1 MASKRD
7 IEKDLLIR
15 SEKMAALGRL
25 TSKMAHQILNPVNI
39 MSMRLQ
45 LLKRRDD
52 LPGDIKKML
61 AGCETQLNRIT
72 EIMDD
77 LRPFSKTYDEQ
88 RTPCDLNALIENV
101 LNVMT
106 RQLTEKSI
114 NTATRFH
121 PDLPRIPLDQHR
133 MERVFLN
140 LISNAAEAMADEDVK
155 NLGIATMPSPS
166 DKALQIIISDTGS
179 GIHELDLPKVFDPYF
194 TTKKSREHMGLGLF
208 ISYNVVKQHGG
219 KIWVENNDRGGA
231 SFLIELPT
239 NGAALPDHDERDLQ
253 SP

>member
-1 MASKRD
+1 MPSKTD

-15 SEKMAALGRL
+15 SEKMAALRRL
-25 TSKMAHQILNPVNI
+25 TSRMAHQILNPVNI

-52 LPGDIKKML
+52 LPADIKEML
-61 AGCETQLNRIT
+61 AGCENQLNRIT
-72 EIMDD
+72 ETLDD
-77 LRPFSKTYDEQ
+77 LRPFSKTHDKQ
-88 RTPCDLNALIENV
+88 KALCDLNAMIENV
-101 LNVMT
+101 LQTMT
-106 RQLTEKSI
+106 PQLTKKGI
-114 NTATRFH
+114 KTARQFH
-121 PDLPRIPLDQHR
+121 PDLPRIALDQKS
-133 MERVFLN
+133 MEGVFLN
-140 LISNAAEAMADEDVK
+140 LISNAAEAMVDEDVK
-155 NLGIATMPSPS
+155 NLRIATMPAPP

-208 ISYNVVKQHGG
+208 ITHNIVNQHGG

-239 NGAALPDHDERDLQ
+239 NGAAVADHD
-253 SP
+253 